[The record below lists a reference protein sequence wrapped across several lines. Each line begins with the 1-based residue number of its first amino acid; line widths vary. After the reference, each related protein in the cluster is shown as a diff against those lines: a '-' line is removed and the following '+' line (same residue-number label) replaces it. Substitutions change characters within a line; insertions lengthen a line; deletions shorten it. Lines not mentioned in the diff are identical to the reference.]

1 MSIDIQIAGLL
12 AEYQRA
18 PFAWGR
24 FDCCQFVRAAL
35 RLTTGR
41 DIDIK
46 PYRTERGAARAL
58 AALGGYDG
66 AMRAYGAQRLP
77 SPLLAQ
83 RGDVVLVKAPGL
95 FEGALALCTGQAAHA
110 VGPSG
115 LAPVSQSNWLRAWRV
130 QCLK

>member
-1 MSIDIQIAGLL
+1 MSIDTQLAGLL

-18 PFAWGR
+18 PFAWGK

-35 RLTTGR
+35 RVTAGR
-41 DIDIK
+41 DIEIRA
-46 PYRTERGAARAL
+46 YRTERGAVRAL

-66 AMRAYGAQRLP
+66 AMQAYGAQRLA

-83 RGDVVLVKAPGL
+83 RGDVVMLRAVGP

-110 VGPSG
+110 VGPNG
-115 LAPVSQSNWLRAWRV
+115 LAAVPQSEWLRAWRV

>member
-1 MSIDIQIAGLL
+1 MSIDQQIAGLL

-35 RLTTGR
+35 RVTAGL
-41 DIDIK
+41 DIEIRT
-46 PYRTERGAARAL
+46 YRTERGAARAL

-66 AMRAYGAQRLP
+66 AMRLYGAQPLAG
-77 SPLLAQ
+77 PLLAQ
-83 RGDVVLVKAPGL
+83 RGDVVLVQASGL
-95 FEGALALCTGQAAHA
+95 FDGALALCTGLTAQAA
-110 VGPSG
+110 GPDG
-115 LAPVSQSNWLRAWRV
+115 LAAVPQSKWLRAWRV

>member
-1 MSIDIQIAGLL
+1 MSIDLQIAGLL

-18 PFAWGR
+18 PFEWGR

-35 RLTTGR
+35 RVTAGR
-41 DIDIK
+41 DIEIR

-66 AMRAYGAQRLP
+66 AMRRYGAR
-77 SPLLAQ
+77 PLARPLMAQ
-83 RGDVVLVKAPGL
+83 RGDVVLVEAPGL
-95 FEGALALCTGQAAHA
+95 FEGALALCTGQMAHA
-110 VGPSG
+110 AGPDG
-115 LAPVSQSNWLRAWRV
+115 LSAVPQPKWLRAWRV

>member
-1 MSIDIQIAGLL
+1 MSIDTQIAGLL
-12 AEYQRA
+12 AEYQRS

-41 DIDIK
+41 DIEIR
-46 PYRTERGAARAL
+46 PYRSERGAIRSL

-66 AMRAYGAQRLP
+66 AMSAYGAKVLET
-77 SPLLAQ
+77 PLLAQ
-83 RGDVVLVKAPGL
+83 RGDVVLVEAPGL
-95 FEGALALCTGQAAHA
+95 FDGALALCTGQMAHA
-110 VGPSG
+110 VGPEG
-115 LAPVSQSNWLRAWRV
+115 LAGVSQSKWLKAWRV